1 MAPPYGVR
9 RKLATVSR
17 REPLS
22 VPRIVAAAR
31 ARIDA
36 DGLESLSMRKLGA
49 DLGVEAMALYK
60 HVPDK
65 DALVRL
71 VVASVYEEMD
81 VADPSLPWDERLRHA
96 AAELR
101 RAALAH
107 PHLMRLVV
115 TEPPATPAVQRRVD
129 GVLGALL
136 DATGDES
143 VAVRHFWV
151 FVAYVS
157 GALLA
162 ETAAMATP
170 DGGAVALD
178 TAACPVLASLGPR
191 LAACD
196 FAAEYA
202 AGLDIVIAAVPHR
215 PRRRRAR

>member
-1 MAPPYGVR
+1 M
-9 RKLATVSR
+9 
-17 REPLS
+17 
-22 VPRIVAAAR
+22 PRIVAAAR

-60 HVPDK
+60 HVADK

-81 VADPSLPWDERLRHA
+81 VADPALPWDARLRHA

-129 GVLGALL
+129 SVLGALL

-162 ETAAMATP
+162 ETTALAAPGDDAIQP
-170 DGGAVALD
+170 DTV
-178 TAACPVLASLGPR
+178 ACPVLASLGPM

-196 FAAEYA
+196 FATEYA
-202 AGLDIVIAAVPHR
+202 AGLDIVIAAIPTR
-215 PRRRRAR
+215 SRRRQSR